1 MKKYMIK
8 PGKNKI
14 QAVDAPE
21 PAVGPDE
28 IKIRLEAASLNY
40 RDILMLQF
48 ADQEI
53 VPFSDGA

>member
-1 MKKYMIK
+1 MIK